1 MGSTCDRMV
10 RDAST
15 TRAISRASPLPVF
28 FVSPLPVSSPP
39 TPRFSDKRE
48 SRRSAV
54 NDLAT
59 AATTSG
65 SRPATLV
72 AASPGGD
79 PKSRSL
85 PNAAASAPEKSACD
99 RPSSESTA
107 LRLSSARTSG
117 ARSCA
122 T

>member
-28 FVSPLPVSSPP
+28 LFSALSSSPP
-39 TPRFSDKRE
+39 EAEPALA

-54 NDLAT
+54 TDLAT

-65 SRPATLV
+65 SRPATSV
-72 AASPGGD
+72 AASAPGD
-79 PKSRSL
+79 PGSPRSL

-99 RPSSESTA
+99 RPSSENTA
-107 LRLSSARTSG
+107 LRFSSARTSG
-117 ARSCA
+117 GRSCA

>member
-28 FVSPLPVSSPP
+28 FFSPLSWSPP
-39 TPRFSDKRE
+39 TPLPDARE

-72 AASPGGD
+72 AASPPGD

-99 RPSSESTA
+99 RPSSDNTA